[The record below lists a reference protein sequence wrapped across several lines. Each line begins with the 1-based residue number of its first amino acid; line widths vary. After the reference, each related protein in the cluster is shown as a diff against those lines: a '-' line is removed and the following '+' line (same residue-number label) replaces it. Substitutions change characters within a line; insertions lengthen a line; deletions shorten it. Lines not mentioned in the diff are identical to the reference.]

1 MREKNRKVHKLG
13 RKVGLLTTFL
23 LILSIAATVMLCVQM
38 FYKLAMNLLEDE
50 CVSGTNMLAYQLSH
64 DAGPEDKTQLL
75 DDLKEQFG
83 CEFTV
88 FEGNVRKYTTIIQD
102 GERVVG
108 TELAENL
115 AEIILEKGESYVGNA
130 QVLGVD
136 HLCSYVPTH
145 DESGQVNGLIFAGIS
160 MREAEEQINHTIW
173 IAILVGAAFV
183 ILSLMIM
190 TKLAKTMEQGR
201 LGIGDSS
208 SVKKTKIRSNDEIG
222 VLADIFDGTIDRL
235 KGYIGEISSI
245 LESIAEGNLTRE
257 TTQDYVGDFASIKGS
272 LDGIL
277 DKVGDFVSIQNSLN
291 DILSKLN
298 NTLSGI
304 VESSESVSNGA
315 EQMSIGAQALSQGA
329 VEQASAVEEVDG
341 TVRSISEQVKKTAE
355 NAEHASEK
363 VDLVSGQILECNNKM
378 NEMIQAMEEINESS
392 NEIGKIIKTIESI
405 ASQTNILALNAAVE
419 AARAG
424 EVGKGFAVVAE
435 EVRELAGKSAEAS
448 KSTTELIEHSIS
460 AVRDGTKIVNE
471 TAEQLQTVVSGAKE
485 VVDTT
490 GWIAEA
496 ARTQADSVVEVQ
508 ERISQIS
515 DVVQTNSATAE
526 ESAATSQ
533 KLSSQAEL
541 LKNLVGRFRVK
552 RQ

>member
-64 DAGPEDKTQLL
+64 DAGSKDKTQLL

-190 TKLAKTMEQGR
+190 TVFIRGTVSKPLSELTKLAKTMEQGR

-257 TTQDYVGDFASIKGS
+257 TTQDY
-272 LDGIL
+272 
-277 DKVGDFVSIQNSLN
+277 VGDFVSIQNSLN

-533 KLSSQAEL
+533 QLSSQAEL

>member
-173 IAILVGAAFV
+173 LAILVGTAFV

-190 TKLAKTMEQGR
+190 TVFIRGTVSKPLSELTKLAKTMEQGR

-257 TTQDYVGDFASIKGS
+257 TTQDY
-272 LDGIL
+272 
-277 DKVGDFVSIQNSLN
+277 VGDFVSIQNSLN

-533 KLSSQAEL
+533 QLSSQAEL

>member
-190 TKLAKTMEQGR
+190 TVFIRGTVSKPLSELTKLAKTMEQGR
-201 LGIGDSS
+201 LGIGYW
-208 SVKKTKIRSNDEIG
+208 RN
-222 VLADIFDGTIDRL
+222 
-235 KGYIGEISSI
+235 
-245 LESIAEGNLTRE
+245 
-257 TTQDYVGDFASIKGS
+257 
-272 LDGIL
+272 
-277 DKVGDFVSIQNSLN
+277 
-291 DILSKLN
+291 
-298 NTLSGI
+298 I
-304 VESSESVSNGA
+304 VYS
-315 EQMSIGAQALSQGA
+315 
-329 VEQASAVEEVDG
+329 
-341 TVRSISEQVKKTAE
+341 
-355 NAEHASEK
+355 
-363 VDLVSGQILECNNKM
+363 
-378 NEMIQAMEEINESS
+378 
-392 NEIGKIIKTIESI
+392 
-405 ASQTNILALNAAVE
+405 
-419 AARAG
+419 
-424 EVGKGFAVVAE
+424 
-435 EVRELAGKSAEAS
+435 
-448 KSTTELIEHSIS
+448 
-460 AVRDGTKIVNE
+460 
-471 TAEQLQTVVSGAKE
+471 
-485 VVDTT
+485 
-490 GWIAEA
+490 
-496 ARTQADSVVEVQ
+496 
-508 ERISQIS
+508 
-515 DVVQTNSATAE
+515 
-526 ESAATSQ
+526 
-533 KLSSQAEL
+533 
-541 LKNLVGRFRVK
+541 
-552 RQ
+552 

>member
-1 MREKNRKVHKLG
+1 MW
-13 RKVGLLTTFL
+13 
-23 LILSIAATVMLCVQM
+23 S
-38 FYKLAMNLLEDE
+38 
-50 CVSGTNMLAYQLSH
+50 
-64 DAGPEDKTQLL
+64 
-75 DDLKEQFG
+75 
-83 CEFTV
+83 
-88 FEGNVRKYTTIIQD
+88 
-102 GERVVG
+102 
-108 TELAENL
+108 ELAENL

-190 TKLAKTMEQGR
+190 TVFIRGTVSKPLSELTKLAKTMEQGR

-257 TTQDYVGDFASIKGS
+257 TTQDY
-272 LDGIL
+272 
-277 DKVGDFVSIQNSLN
+277 VGDFVSIQNSLN

-533 KLSSQAEL
+533 QLSSQAEL

>member
-173 IAILVGAAFV
+173 LAILVGAAFV

-190 TKLAKTMEQGR
+190 TVFIRGTVSKPLSELTKLAKTMEQGR

-257 TTQDYVGDFASIKGS
+257 TTQDY
-272 LDGIL
+272 
-277 DKVGDFVSIQNSLN
+277 VGDFVSIQNSLN

-405 ASQTNILALNAAVE
+405 ASQTNILALKAAVE

-533 KLSSQAEL
+533 QLSSQAEL

>member
-190 TKLAKTMEQGR
+190 TVFIRGTVSKPLSELTKLAKTMEQGR
-201 LGIGDSS
+201 LGIGEPS

-257 TTQDYVGDFASIKGS
+257 TTQDY
-272 LDGIL
+272 
-277 DKVGDFVSIQNSLN
+277 VGDFVSIQNSLN

-508 ERISQIS
+508 GEVHSILHQP
-515 DVVQTNSATAE
+515 
-526 ESAATSQ
+526 
-533 KLSSQAEL
+533 
-541 LKNLVGRFRVK
+541 
-552 RQ
+552 

>member
-38 FYKLAMNLLEDE
+38 FYKLAMSLLEDE

-64 DAGPEDKTQLL
+64 DYGPEDKTQLL

-115 AEIILEKGESYVGNA
+115 AEIVLEQGESYVGNA

-145 DESGQVNGLIFAGIS
+145 DKSGQVNGLIFAGIS
-160 MREAEEQINHTIW
+160 MQEAEEQINHTIW
-173 IAILVGAAFV
+173 LAILVGTAFV

-190 TKLAKTMEQGR
+190 TVFIRGTVSKPLSELTKLAKTMEQGR
-201 LGIGDSS
+201 LGIGEPS

-222 VLADIFDGTIDRL
+222 VLADIFEGTIDRL

-257 TTQDYVGDFASIKGS
+257 TTQDY
-272 LDGIL
+272 
-277 DKVGDFVSIQNSLN
+277 VGDFVSIQNSLN

-533 KLSSQAEL
+533 QLSSQAEL

>member
-190 TKLAKTMEQGR
+190 TVFIRGTVSKPLSELTKLAKTMEQGR

-257 TTQDYVGDFASIKGS
+257 TTQDY
-272 LDGIL
+272 
-277 DKVGDFVSIQNSLN
+277 VGDFVSIQNSLN

-471 TAEQLQTVVSGAKE
+471 TAEQIQTVVSGAKE

-533 KLSSQAEL
+533 QLSSQAEL

>member
-173 IAILVGAAFV
+173 LAILVGAAFV

-190 TKLAKTMEQGR
+190 TVFIRGTVSKPLSELTKLAKTMEQGR

-257 TTQDYVGDFASIKGS
+257 TTQDY
-272 LDGIL
+272 
-277 DKVGDFVSIQNSLN
+277 VGDFVSIQNSLN

-533 KLSSQAEL
+533 QLSSQAEL

>member
-190 TKLAKTMEQGR
+190 TVFIRGTVSKPLSELTKLAKTMEQGR

-257 TTQDYVGDFASIKGS
+257 TTQDY
-272 LDGIL
+272 
-277 DKVGDFVSIQNSLN
+277 VGDFVSIQNSLN

-533 KLSSQAEL
+533 QLSSQAEL

>member
-190 TKLAKTMEQGR
+190 TVFIRGTVSKPLSELTKLAKTMEQGR

-257 TTQDYVGDFASIKGS
+257 TTQDYVGDF
-272 LDGIL
+272 
-277 DKVGDFVSIQNSLN
+277 VSIQNSLN

-341 TVRSISEQVKKTAE
+341 TVRSISEHVKKTAE

-533 KLSSQAEL
+533 QLSSQAEL

>member
-190 TKLAKTMEQGR
+190 TVFIRGTVSKPLSELTKLAKTMEQGR

-222 VLADIFDGTIDRL
+222 VLADIFEGTIDRL

-257 TTQDYVGDFASIKGS
+257 TTQDY
-272 LDGIL
+272 
-277 DKVGDFVSIQNSLN
+277 VGDFVSIQNSLN

-533 KLSSQAEL
+533 QLSSQAEL

>member
-173 IAILVGAAFV
+173 LAILVGTAFV

-190 TKLAKTMEQGR
+190 TVFIRGTVSKPLSELTKLAKTMEQGR
-201 LGIGDSS
+201 LGIGEPS

-222 VLADIFDGTIDRL
+222 VLADIFEGTIDRL

-257 TTQDYVGDFASIKGS
+257 TTQDY
-272 LDGIL
+272 
-277 DKVGDFVSIQNSLN
+277 VGDFVSIQNSLN

-533 KLSSQAEL
+533 QLSSQAEL